1 MGIDS
6 GITTF
11 YRAKDVTLN
20 DVRKAGVYLRSKA
33 TSTSNPVP
41 VTKHVDPIKDN
52 CPDYYDIVKKETAMS
67 FQTLQILVQQCV
79 LHDIDD
85 IEIGLQHIV
94 KCALLYYDIKNGSL
108 LVMEILLSIKQS
120 WL

>member
-11 YRAKDVTLN
+11 YRATDVTLN

-41 VTKHVDPIKDN
+41 VALVDCNYIANEPGRSSD
-52 CPDYYDIVKKETAMS
+52 PSKKGFDFLTRNE
-67 FQTLQILVQQCV
+67 V
-79 LHDIDD
+79 
-85 IEIGLQHIV
+85 
-94 KCALLYYDIKNGSL
+94 
-108 LVMEILLSIKQS
+108 
-120 WL
+120 